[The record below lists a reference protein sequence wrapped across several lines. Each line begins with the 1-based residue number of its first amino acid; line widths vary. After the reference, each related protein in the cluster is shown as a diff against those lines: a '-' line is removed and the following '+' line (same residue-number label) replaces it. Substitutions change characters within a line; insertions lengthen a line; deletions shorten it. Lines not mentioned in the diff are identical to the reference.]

1 MKSESKQLIAFAA
14 ATWYDQTTVFASA
27 LNVNGKIDRERE
39 REREREKEFET
50 AESEITESDERF
62 QFRMRNSEDFRG

>member
-39 REREREKEFET
+39 KEFET